1 KKQSSNESC
10 LTAKIK
16 LFYWIFSSPTPVDK
30 EPKYFILLHSMYH
43 IL

>member
-1 KKQSSNESC
+1 RKKQSSNESC

-30 EPKYFILLHSMYH
+30 EPKLFT
-43 IL
+43 